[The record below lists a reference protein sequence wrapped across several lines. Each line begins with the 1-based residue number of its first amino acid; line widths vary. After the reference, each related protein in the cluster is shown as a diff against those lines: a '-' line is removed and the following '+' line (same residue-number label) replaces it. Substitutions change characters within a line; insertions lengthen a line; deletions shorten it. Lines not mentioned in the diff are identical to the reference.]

1 MMDKNYG
8 LPEYSA
14 NDKDIQHIFHSTKV
28 IAMVGLSRHHEAD
41 SYRVAAYLQERGF
54 RIIPIEPKAN
64 EILGEKS
71 YASLLEVPEKIDVV
85 NIFRKP
91 EEVSEIVD
99 SAITIGAKTV
109 WMQERIV
116 HGVAAAKAHE
126 AGLQV
131 VMDKCMMKEH
141 KRYKID
147 TSL

>member
-14 NDKDIQHIFHSTKV
+14 NDKDIRRIFQLTKV
-28 IAMVGLSRHHEAD
+28 VAVVGLSRNHEAD
-41 SYRVAAYLQERGF
+41 SYRVAAYLKECGF
-54 RIIPIEPKAN
+54 RIIPVRPKTD
-64 EILGEKS
+64 EILGEKC
-71 YASLLEVPEKIDVV
+71 YESLLEVPEKIDVV

-91 EEVSEIVD
+91 KEVGEIVD
-99 SAITIGAKTV
+99 SAIAIGAKTV

-116 HGVAAAKAHE
+116 NGVAAAKAHE

-131 VMDKCMMKEH
+131 VMNRCIMKEH

-147 TSL
+147 TSV